1 MLIQT
6 ARGQISPGE
15 LGKTLMHE
23 HLVMAMAGWESDTG
37 SPARKAEDLV
47 RICVDKI
54 EALKAGGFS
63 SLLDPCA
70 MDLGRDVELYGEVAA
85 RTGFNIL
92 FSTGIY
98 NEHLGGAYWRYKIMA
113 DPAGAENL
121 AALYIRELTEGVGP
135 SRLKP
140 AVIKLAI
147 GKDPHSAFEGRLIK
161 AAALAAVETGVPILA
176 HTDGVEGDVL
186 LARLTALGIPSHRI
200 IIGHSCGSAD
210 HAYHRRIVD
219 GGAYIGFDRFGLELI
234 QSDEVRIESM
244 HRLLQNGYSRQ
255 LIVSHDCAFCQRGQV
270 IPDEKLHANPM
281 HFSRTIMPRL
291 RELGTEQ
298 SVLESILVDNPRC
311 YFSGKAPEPC
321 TSHLEHPELTRCT
334 QAAIPVPASGFS
346 PAGPSSST

>member
-1 MLIQT
+1 
-6 ARGQISPGE
+6 
-15 LGKTLMHE
+15 MHE

-37 SPARKAEDLV
+37 ASARKTEDLV

-98 NEHLGGAYWRYKIMA
+98 NEHLGGAYWRYKVMA
-113 DPAGAENL
+113 DPTGAENL
-121 AALYIRELTEGVGP
+121 AALYIRELTDGVGS
-135 SRLKP
+135 SRLRP

-147 GKDPHSAFEGRLIK
+147 GRDPHSAFEGRLIK
-161 AAALAAVETGVPILA
+161 AAALAAVETDVPIVA
-176 HTDGVEGDVL
+176 HTDGVRGDAL
-186 LARLTALGIPSHRI
+186 LLQLTDLGVPCHRI

-244 HRLLQNGYSRQ
+244 YRLLQNGYDRQ

-270 IPDEKLHANPM
+270 IPDAELHANPM
-281 HFSRTIMPRL
+281 HFSRVIMPRL
-291 RELGTEQ
+291 RELGIEQ
-298 SVLESILVDNPRC
+298 PVLESILTDNPRC
-311 YFSGKAPEPC
+311 YFSGETPEPR
-321 TSHLEHPELTRCT
+321 TSNPEHPALRRCT
-334 QAAIPVPASGFS
+334 RDAIPVQASGFS
-346 PAGPSSST
+346 PVAPSSST